1 MNCEKCQEL
10 LSDYIDGELAIDERH
25 LLSAHLEECLACY
38 TVRDDL
44 KAILGFCQEHRG
56 EYDEVPNSRAMWVRI
71 RNTIEMDG
79 QFGQN
84 TIAPGLNAQG
94 KESLWKR
101 FGSASWQLSFGQLI
115 ATVSA
120 IAIVVSIFT
129 TVGIQRFRTST
140 DGTAASTTADVGRS
154 APDPDERIRQQQLN
168 ISYWNQRIEQRKAR
182 WSPQLRDAFD
192 RNLGAVDR
200 AVNDSRQQ
208 LKQNP
213 HDEISE
219 EMLNAALNE
228 KMELLKDFSEQ

>member
-1 MNCEKCQEL
+1 M
-10 LSDYIDGELAIDERH
+10 
-25 LLSAHLEECLACY
+25 
-38 TVRDDL
+38 
-44 KAILGFCQEHRG
+44 
-56 EYDEVPNSRAMWVRI
+56 
-71 RNTIEMDG
+71 
-79 QFGQN
+79 
-84 TIAPGLNAQG
+84 
-94 KESLWKR
+94 
-101 FGSASWQLSFGQLI
+101 SWQLSFGQLI
-115 ATVSA
+115 AAVSA

-129 TVGIQRFRTST
+129 TVGIQRLRNSP
-140 DGTAASTTADVGRS
+140 DGAATSTTADVAGLS
-154 APDPDERIRQQQLN
+154 PGSPDPDERIRQQQLN